1 MAKQLDV
8 YRDWL
13 GIAETARPL
22 NYYQLLRLNRFE
34 DNVSL
39 VRQHYRKMNGHVR
52 KFAAGEFAA
61 QSQELL
67 NELAKAMLCLTDLGR
82 KREYDA
88 SLGRADAGE
97 GRRRSFE
104 EVLLANKVI
113 DRDQLTKAR
122 NFATAVGLEIRD
134 AVVQQKL
141 ASTEAVM
148 LAYAESLG
156 LPYVDLTET
165 GVDPEL
171 VAKVPAAIC
180 RQRSCVPVL
189 SDGKSLLMASPNPL
203 VPDVEEELRLR
214 LGMPVRTVLCTVG
227 QVNEA
232 IAKYYPRDA
241 ASPAAAPVKAKPAA
255 RSGSDDEGATPQKE
269 GFGKLT
275 RPQFFAVIAFN
286 IGLVLTLLYLTFFG
300 GPPTAWTLRY
310 EITWAAFM
318 ALKGLIVGAV
328 VGGATYLVSEKFKL

>member
-13 GIAETARPL
+13 KITETARPL
-22 NYYQLLRLNRFE
+22 SYYQLLRLKKFE
-34 DNVSL
+34 DNVGL
-39 VRQHYRKMNGHVR
+39 VREHYRKLNSHVR
-52 KFAAGEFAA
+52 KYATGDFAVP
-61 QSQELL
+61 SQELL
-67 NELAKAMLCLTDLGR
+67 NELAKAMLCLTDSRR

-97 GRRRSFE
+97 GRRRTFE
-104 EVLLANKVI
+104 EVLLGNKVI

-122 NFATAVGLEIRD
+122 NFAKAVGLEIRD

-148 LAYAESLG
+148 LAYAESMG
-156 LPYVDLTET
+156 MPYVDLTET
-165 GVDPEL
+165 GIDPEL

-189 SDGKSLLMASPNPL
+189 SDGQSLLMASPNPL

-214 LGMPVRTVLCTVG
+214 LGMPVRSVLCTVG

-241 ASPAAAPVKAKPAA
+241 VAPVAAAPGKQKPAA
-255 RSGSDDEGATPQKE
+255 KVASSAAEGPAPPQE
-269 GFGKLT
+269 GFGKLS
-275 RPQFFAVIAFN
+275 RPQFFAMVAFN
-286 IGLVLTLLYLTFFG
+286 IGVVLTLMMLTFMSTPGKSLLLHAVWVGF
-300 GPPTAWTLRY
+300 R
-310 EITWAAFM
+310 AA
-318 ALKGLIVGAV
+318 IVGVIAA
-328 VGGATYLVSEKFKL
+328 GATYLVSSKLRL

>member
-1 MAKQLDV
+1 MAKPLDV

-22 NYYQLLRLNRFE
+22 SYYQLLRLKKFE
-34 DNVSL
+34 DNVAL
-39 VRQHYRKMNGHVR
+39 VREHYRKMNGHVR
-52 KFAAGEFAA
+52 KFASGDFATA
-61 QSQELL
+61 SQDLL
-67 NELAKAMLCLTDLGR
+67 NELAKAMLCLTDSRR

-88 SLGRADAGE
+88 SLGRADVGE
-97 GRRRSFE
+97 GRRRTFE
-104 EVLLANKVI
+104 EVLLANKII

-122 NFATAVGLEIRD
+122 NFAKAVGLEIRD

-141 ASTEAVM
+141 ASTESVM

-171 VAKVPAAIC
+171 VAKVPVTIC
-180 RQRSCVPVL
+180 RQHSCVPIL
-189 SDGKSLLMASPNPL
+189 SDGESLLMASPNPL

-214 LGMPVRTVLCTVG
+214 LGMPVRSVLCTVG
-227 QVNEA
+227 QINEA

-241 ASPAAAPVKAKPAA
+241 APAAAAPATRKLAAKTA
-255 RSGSDDEGATPQKE
+255 SDDEPQGPASE

-275 RPQFFAVIAFN
+275 RPAFFALVAFN
-286 IGLVLTLLYLTFFG
+286 AGVVLTLLFMTFASTPG
-300 GPPTAWTLRY
+300 KSL
-310 EITWAAFM
+310 M
-318 ALKGLIVGAV
+318 MHALKVGVIAAV
-328 VGGATYLVSEKFKL
+328 MGTVAGGATYLVSSKLRL

>member
-13 GIAETARPL
+13 GITEAARPL
-22 NYYQLLRLNRFE
+22 NYYQLLRLNKFE
-34 DNVSL
+34 DNMGL
-39 VRQHYRKMNGHVR
+39 VRERYRKMNGHVR
-52 KFAAGEFAA
+52 KFAAGDYAGP
-61 QSQELL
+61 SQELL
-67 NELAKAMLCLTDLGR
+67 NELAKAMLCLTDARR

-88 SLGRADAGE
+88 SLGRSDAGE

-122 NFATAVGLEIRD
+122 NFAKALGLEIRD
-134 AVVQQKL
+134 AVLQQKM

-165 GVDPEL
+165 GVDPAL
-171 VAKVPAAIC
+171 VQKVPAAIC
-180 RQRSCVPVL
+180 RQRSCVPIL
-189 SDGKSLLMASPNPL
+189 SDGDSLLMASPNPL

-227 QVNEA
+227 QINEA

-241 ASPAAAPVKAKPAA
+241 AVPAPAKRKPAA
-255 RSGSDDEGATPQKE
+255 KAASDDEGPTQQQE
-269 GFGKLT
+269 GFGKLS
-275 RPQFFAVIAFN
+275 RPQFFAVAAFN
-286 IGLVLTLLYLTFFG
+286 IGLVLTLLFLTFFG
-300 GPPTAWTLRY
+300 SGPGKSFFFYVIRVAL
-310 EITWAAFM
+310 EAAF
-318 ALKGLIVGAV
+318 VGAV
-328 VGGATYLVSEKFKL
+328 AGGATYLVSAKLRL